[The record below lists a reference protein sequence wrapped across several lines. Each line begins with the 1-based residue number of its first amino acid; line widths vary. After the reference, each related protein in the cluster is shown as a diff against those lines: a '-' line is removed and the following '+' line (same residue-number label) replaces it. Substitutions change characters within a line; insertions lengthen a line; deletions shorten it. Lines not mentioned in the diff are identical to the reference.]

1 MSRLTNKQNTDKKI
15 TKKNQ
20 TTLVT
25 VIQNRS
31 EIIEVCIKMFT

>member
-15 TKKNQ
+15 KKNQ
-20 TTLVT
+20 TILVT

-31 EIIEVCIKMFT
+31 KIIEVCIKMFT